1 MAGTPAAGEPA
12 RFLVHDNQDG
22 TVDFVMFDADDE
34 AWAETM
40 TAAASLYPGWVEL
53 DHSSF
58 GERGEYVTFAR
69 PAEPVSQ
76 GEELCSS
83 PIGPGS
89 SE

>member
-22 TVDFVMFDADDE
+22 TVDFVMFDADDD

-58 GERGEYVTFAR
+58 GERGEYVTF
-69 PAEPVSQ
+69 
-76 GEELCSS
+76 
-83 PIGPGS
+83 GPRS